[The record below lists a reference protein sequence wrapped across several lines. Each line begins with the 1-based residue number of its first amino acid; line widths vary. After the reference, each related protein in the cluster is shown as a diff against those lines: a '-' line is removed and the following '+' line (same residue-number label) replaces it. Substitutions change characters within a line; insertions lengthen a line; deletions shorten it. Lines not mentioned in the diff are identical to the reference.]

1 MKNTLRRLS
10 LFAFLLFALSGCFVM
25 DDPFTGLPPGVW
37 RGVLKFEPSYI
48 TPNPKGKPLP
58 EKLDM
63 KYEDVTQGELPFLF
77 TVTYPSADS
86 FYITVQL
93 GSRQLILSDIIF
105 GRDFATAKDTLLVR
119 LPGADGYLRGLYEEK
134 IWEGE
139 WVFTDTTG
147 NAQSIPFT
155 TRQGQDYLFTALRK
169 APAENFSGVWNLSLG
184 MESGNPESGQLEL
197 IHTGN
202 QLEAILEWRNRRFE
216 YLSGTVQGEK
226 LYLSFF
232 DGRDAILMEGKRQED
247 GTLIGGI
254 STATERKTLWQASK
268 NQRN

>member
-1 MKNTLRRLS
+1 
-10 LFAFLLFALSGCFVM
+10 M

-58 EKLDM
+58 DKLDM
-63 KYEDVTQGELPFLF
+63 EYETVTQGELPFLF

-86 FYITVQL
+86 FYITFQL
-93 GSRQLILSDIIF
+93 GRRQVIFGDIII
-105 GRDFATAKDTLLVR
+105 GRDFATAKDTLLIPV
-119 LPGADGYLRGLYEEK
+119 PGTDSYLRGLYEEK

-139 WVFTDTTG
+139 WVFTDSTGTTR
-147 NAQSIPFT
+147 SIPFT

-169 APAENFSGVWNLSLG
+169 PPAEDFSGSWNMTLG
-184 MESGNPESGQLEL
+184 TDPEKLESGRLEL
-197 IHTGN
+197 IHTEN

-232 DGRDAILMEGKRQED
+232 DGRDAILMEGKRQAD
-247 GTLIGGI
+247 GTLVGGI
-254 STATERKTLWQASK
+254 STATERKTIWQASK